1 MGARFAKE
9 CKILYGMQDLLR
21 GARFAKGC
29 KIC

>member
-21 GARFAKGC
+21 GA